1 MMKKSIA
8 MLYVYA
14 LLALTACSF
23 AEGAKKRYILTL
35 EIKQSHFTLNLM
47 THAKDKWNAVKLQIP
62 VDKEFYDSVK
72 QGEKISE
79 TFRTASFILNGSF
92 GDMNVTVLKKE
103 EK

>member
-1 MMKKSIA
+1 
-8 MLYVYA
+8 MLFIYA
-14 LLALTACSF
+14 FLALSVCAF
-23 AEGAKKRYILTL
+23 ADGNKKRYILTL

-62 VDKEFYDSVK
+62 VDKEFYDSVRE
-72 QGEKISE
+72 GEKISE